1 MMTHLNKFNL
11 IDILIFIQLNWS
23 WKTNTENSSNNANL
37 ILWTL
42 NQKVISSDRKFDVYE
57 SKWDYQ
63 HSTAKSERFIF
74 KSINFN
80 SIKI

>member
-1 MMTHLNKFNL
+1 M
-11 IDILIFIQLNWS
+11 
-23 WKTNTENSSNNANL
+23 NTENSWNNANL

-42 NQKVISSDRKFDVYE
+42 NQKVINFDRKFDVYE

-63 HSTAKSERFIF
+63 YSTAKSERFIF

>member
-1 MMTHLNKFNL
+1 MPHFNKFSL
-11 IDILIFIQLNWS
+11 ISTLIFFQLNWS
-23 WKTNTENSSNNANL
+23 WKTNTENSWNNANL

-42 NQKVISSDRKFDVYE
+42 NQKVINFDRKFDVYE